1 MQLLLH
7 CSFLFFTTSGIIN
20 TSIQD
25 ITKRTMFS
33 LCHITLFT
41 AGGCGIGSIKR
52 FFLRLWQRR
61 AMGTTCKSVIFTFSI
76 NGYWFALPA
85 VCPPQELLRLQKSCL
100 VYMRFRCRNMESLHS
115 DMPTCIKTYWIIH
128 VNRRGLTGCALQIEL
143 RLKARNKQVKQI
155 NPKGQK
161 KSCRDTN
168 SLKVAVK

>member
-1 MQLLLH
+1 MHNVQFVAHHTVHCRGLWHRKFKEILPSSMAKESNGHYMQISDLHIFHQWLL
-7 CSFLFFTTSGIIN
+7 
-20 TSIQD
+20 
-25 ITKRTMFS
+25 
-33 LCHITLFT
+33 
-41 AGGCGIGSIKR
+41 
-52 FFLRLWQRR
+52 
-61 AMGTTCKSVIFTFSI
+61 
-76 NGYWFALPA
+76 
-85 VCPPQELLRLQKSCL
+85 VCPSCCLPTSRAPTCLQKNCL

-161 KSCRDTN
+161 KSCLDTI